1 MYLCQYDLRS
11 GGRGCQKEKA
21 FDYLF
26 CPEHLDTPRGRAH
39 VMEVIQSRQLVK
51 PSDIQ
56 AAIDKAKEL
65 PEADYHTSALEQMAN
80 TLTVIQ
86 DWVDETRQQLDSLPK
101 EQWRYKD
108 RAQQEQ
114 VRTEVV
120 LYERALD
127 RVSRHLGA
135 MSKVSL
141 HDKIVSLGKAQVDM
155 MIRMIMTVVSEL
167 QLRDDVATKANA
179 ILLDLFEREANLTAR
194 VEHHAQKQLASA
206 PPPMTVDEQM
216 VPQYAEKR

>member
-1 MYLCQYDLRS
+1 MYPCRYDLRA
-11 GGRGCQKEKA
+11 GGRGCPNERTLD
-21 FDYLF
+21 FEF
-26 CPEHLDTPRGRAH
+26 CKEHLDTPRGKQH
-39 VMEVIQSRQLVK
+39 VMDVIQRRQLTL
-51 PSDIQ
+51 PSEIET
-56 AAIDKAKEL
+56 AIAKAKEL
-65 PEADYHTSALEQMAN
+65 PEADYHTSALEQMAD
-80 TLTVIQ
+80 TLAVIQ
-86 DWVDETRQQLDSLPK
+86 NWVDETRALLDGIGK

-114 VRTEVV
+114 VHTYVV

-127 RVSRHLGA
+127 RVSKHLGA

-167 QLRDDVATKANA
+167 QLRDDVLAKAQA

-194 VEHHAQKQLASA
+194 VEHHAQKQLNPSRNF
-206 PPPMTVDEQM
+206 TIDEQ
-216 VPQYAEKR
+216 VTRQYAENR